1 MKQKLWKSKNSV
13 LFTTQTL
20 LLLVAVIIPV
30 AQWNANASTQWSDEL
45 QQLKAHKLWLVRALN
60 MLKEHRPIA
69 QTLSIST
76 DAGFGNHV
84 ESVDSI
90 TLSLIDAIKQQA
102 RAEQVELTQLSVTQ
116 SDDWPTVP
124 VASDLSQSGSSSLHT
139 LTVEFAV
146 TTDRAMTL
154 LSHFSAL
161 SDAAKWRPIEVRGCS
176 VVRLTELPVSLHAA
190 CAVDIYYFP
199 EVHNFHK
206 VRQ

>member
-1 MKQKLWKSKNSV
+1 MKYKLWRSKNSV
-13 LFTTQTL
+13 LLTIQTL

-30 AQWNANASTQWSDEL
+30 VQWNANASTQWSDEL

-60 MLKEHRPIA
+60 MLKEHRHIA
-69 QTLSIST
+69 QALSIGAEAES
-76 DAGFGNHV
+76 GNYV

-102 RAEQVELTQLSVTQ
+102 RTEQDELTQLSVTQ
-116 SDDWPTVP
+116 SDDRPMESVAGDSSQ
-124 VASDLSQSGSSSLHT
+124 ASDSSLHA

-161 SDAAKWRPIEVRGCS
+161 GDAAGWRPIEVRGCS
-176 VVRLTELPVSLHAA
+176 VVRLTESPVSLHAA
-190 CAVDIYYFP
+190 CSVDIYYFP
-199 EVHNFHK
+199 EVHNFAEVLK
-206 VRQ
+206 